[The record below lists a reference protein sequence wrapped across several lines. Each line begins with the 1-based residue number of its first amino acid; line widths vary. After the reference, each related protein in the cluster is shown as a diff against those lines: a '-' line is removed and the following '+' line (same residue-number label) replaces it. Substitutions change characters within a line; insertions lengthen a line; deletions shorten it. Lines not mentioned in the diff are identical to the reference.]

1 MLTLYLFFGH
11 GDDSLYMFIIEV
23 EVVVFGDLLPF
34 KLRFKLLHSHNKS
47 NIILIDIKFVV
58 AMLGLIHKELT

>member
-11 GDDSLYMFIIEV
+11 GDESLNAFVIEV
-23 EVVVFGDLLPF
+23 EVVVFRDFLPF
-34 KLRFKLLHSHNKS
+34 KLRFKLLHSHSKS
-47 NIILIDIKFVV
+47 NIILIDIKLVV